1 MNEVNNRHVMRSQQN
16 LPKEQRLHKQKDI
29 ETLFEKGRGF
39 NFYPFRVVVYT
50 HKSEKDKPS
59 LLRFLVSVSKK
70 RFHHAVKRNR
80 VKRLVR
86 EAWRKNKSELL
97 VKCERHKI
105 TFDVALVYTATIILS
120 YEEIEKK
127 IKQLSL
133 RLNNNYFPHDE
144 NDKTTAC

>member
-1 MNEVNNRHVMRSQQN
+1 MNEVSHDMTSRQN
-16 LPKEQRLHKQKDI
+16 LPKEQRLHKEKDI
-29 ETLFEKGRGF
+29 QTLFEKGRGF

-50 HKSEKDKPS
+50 HKSDSDKQPLAR
-59 LLRFLVSVSKK
+59 LLISVSKK
-70 RFHHAVKRNR
+70 RFHHAVKRNK

-86 EAWRKNKSELL
+86 EAWRKNKSELI
-97 VKCERHKI
+97 VKCEKHKI
-105 TFDVALVYTATIILS
+105 TFDIALVYTATIILS

-144 NDKTTAC
+144 KNKTTAC

>member
-1 MNEVNNRHVMRSQQN
+1 MNEENNRYVVRSQQN

-50 HKSEKDKPS
+50 HKSENDKPS

-70 RFHHAVKRNR
+70 RFHHAVKRNK

-86 EAWRKNKSELL
+86 EAWRKNKTQLMIRCDEQ
-97 VKCERHKI
+97 KKI
-105 TFDVALVYTATIILS
+105 LDVALVYTATIILS

-133 RLNNNYFPHDE
+133 RLNNDYFCHED
-144 NDKTTAC
+144 NRTTAS